1 MLIGEVK
8 NHMWVVAGR
17 VAQGLPKERVR
28 ELEQAVF
35 RLTAYVKE
43 LEWQKSLIDKAWAE
57 LERQ

>member
-17 VAQGLPKERVR
+17 IARVLPKERVP
-28 ELEQAVF
+28 ELEQAVL

-43 LEWQKSLIDKAWAE
+43 LEWQKSQIEKAWVA
-57 LERQ
+57 LEAQ